1 MLDDA
6 LKREMAGARWAAR
19 TGCRLLEVD
28 TGYARVTVL
37 PEESHLNFFDRVDGG
52 LVMSLA
58 DYAFACACNTY
69 GDRRVAA
76 HFSTNILAAPVLGV
90 EMLAE
95 ARTIHAGRRLA
106 VTEIMVVQ
114 GERVIARCTGTAIVV
129 SD

>member
-1 MLDDA
+1 
-6 LKREMAGARWAAR
+6 MAASRWAAR

-28 TGYARVTVL
+28 TGYARVAVL
-37 PEESHLNFFDRVDGG
+37 PEESHLNFFESVDGG

-76 HFSTNILAAPVLGV
+76 HFSTNIVAAPVLGV

-114 GERVIARCTGTAIVV
+114 GERIIARCTGTAIVV